1 MFGSG
6 ISRGCKTFQMTSH
19 ISCSIPGIVFR
30 ETVKSNSKSPKFI
43 PEAKYLKKKSK
54 NLIFFPAKKLMKK
67 WKAIRD
73 SFVRCHRQMTQT
85 ETGKAANNKKLYMF
99 YHQLHFL
106 LLHVKRNTST
116 FSNISAPAGTQ
127 NDAELA
133 DTLDQT
139 ANSTAEDSKIGI
151 DTTAS
156 PTTVTNVALSPSKRK
171 RKNLHNMVVREQLM
185 NTPLLRQLR
194 S

>member
-1 MFGSG
+1 
-6 ISRGCKTFQMTSH
+6 
-19 ISCSIPGIVFR
+19 
-30 ETVKSNSKSPKFI
+30 
-43 PEAKYLKKKSK
+43 
-54 NLIFFPAKKLMKK
+54 
-67 WKAIRD
+67 
-73 SFVRCHRQMTQT
+73 MTQT

-106 LLHVKRNTST
+106 LLHIKRNTST

-139 ANSTAEDSKIGI
+139 DNSTAEDSKIGI
-151 DTTAS
+151 GTTAS

-171 RKNLHNMVVREQLM
+171 RKNLHNMVVSKCRCRRTDAVGTLCQRAVG
-185 NTPLLRQLR
+185 TLLCK
-194 S
+194 